1 MNKFIYLLSAICL
14 FSISVPSIAGPI
26 YNGHEYQLTGSVSS
40 WDAAEAAAVA
50 LGGHLV
56 AINDLFEQA
65 FLTTNFAG
73 QLLWIGLNDVVVEGT
88 YVWSNGDTFSY
99 ENFAANEPNN
109 TGPLSEDYFVMNWNA
124 PGNWN
129 DCYNIDNCGSEFGF
143 MGIIETTVPEP
154 SALALFG
161 LGLAG
166 MGLMR
171 RKRKV

>member
-1 MNKFIYLLSAICL
+1 MNKTLIFAVVVMIFSGSA
-14 FSISVPSIAGPI
+14 IAGPI
-26 YNGHEYQLTGSVSS
+26 YAGHTYFLTSSQTS
-40 WDAAEAAAVA
+40 WDAAEAEAVLA
-50 LGGHLV
+50 GGHLV
-56 AINDLFEQA
+56 AINDALEQA

-129 DCYNIDNCGSEFGF
+129 DCYNIDNCGSKNGF
-143 MGIIETTVPEP
+143 RGIIETTVPEP
-154 SALALFG
+154 STLALFG

-166 MGLMR
+166 MGLTRR
-171 RKRKV
+171 RKKI